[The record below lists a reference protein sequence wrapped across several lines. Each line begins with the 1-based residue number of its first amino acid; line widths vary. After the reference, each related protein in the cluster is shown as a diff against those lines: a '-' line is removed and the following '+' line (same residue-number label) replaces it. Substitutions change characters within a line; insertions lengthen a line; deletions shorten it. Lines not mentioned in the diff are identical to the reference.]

1 VAVNDTPEVEPVDP
15 NPVDDPDEPG
25 ISEQE
30 RQARLDRRANRTED
44 QPNS

>member
-1 VAVNDTPEVEPVDP
+1 MAVNETPDVEQ